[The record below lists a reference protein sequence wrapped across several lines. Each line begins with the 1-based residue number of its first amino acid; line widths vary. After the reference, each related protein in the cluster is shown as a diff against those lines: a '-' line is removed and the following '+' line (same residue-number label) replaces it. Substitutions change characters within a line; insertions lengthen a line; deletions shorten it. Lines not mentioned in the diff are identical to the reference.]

1 MSVILEFEM
10 DSVNQWLSPPAVCAL
25 PPGSLQIW
33 RTRLDACSDSLP
45 RYCALLSPAE
55 IVRADRFVFPRDR
68 QRFIVSRATLR
79 LLLGRYL
86 RIDPHFVRI
95 DEGPRGK
102 PFAAGSDLG
111 FELKFNLSHS
121 QGLAVFAFARQKEVG
136 IDVEKVRSDFA
147 SQEIAQRYFS
157 PEEIRKLAALAPERY
172 TLGFFR
178 CWTRKEA
185 YIKAR
190 GQGLQIPLDSFSVSL
205 SEGCS
210 PELLDSDSASWS
222 MYSFEPFPE
231 FDAAVVA
238 EKFDWTLSFYEGSEL
253 L

>member
-1 MSVILEFEM
+1 M
-10 DSVNQWLSPPAVCAL
+10 QWLSPPALYAL

-33 RTRLDACSDSLP
+33 RTRLNVSSDSLV
-45 RYCALLSPAE
+45 RYSELLSREELA
-55 IVRADRFVFPRDR
+55 RAGRFAFTRHHD
-68 QRFIVSRATLR
+68 RFIVSRATLR

-86 RIDPHFVRI
+86 QTPSDSVRI
-95 DEGPRGK
+95 EEGPQGK
-102 PFAAGSDLG
+102 PFVAESELA

-121 QGLAVFAFARQKEVG
+121 QELAVFAFTRQKEVG

-147 SQEIAQRYFS
+147 SREIAQRYFS
-157 PEEIRKLAALAPERY
+157 PQEIANLDALAPQLY
-172 TLGFFR
+172 MAGFFQ

-190 GQGLQIPLDSFSVSL
+190 GQGLHIPLDSFSVSFAPGYPPAL
-205 SEGCS
+205 IAR
-210 PELLDSDSASWS
+210 DSVRWS

-231 FDAAVVA
+231 FVAAVVA
-238 EKFDWTLSFYEGSEL
+238 EKFDWALSFYEGSDL